1 MAVGGGA
8 LAVEAYLVWLHRALG
23 AGLAILLMEV
33 LAHAVGEPFAQ
44 VPFVTSIVLV
54 MALPEQPAAKPYA
67 VVVGH
72 VLSALA
78 GYAALSLL
86 GPTETASAI
95 AVGAALLLMVA
106 ARAVHPPAG
115 INAFLFPTHQLSA
128 SWILSPVLAGSLIL
142 VAFAVAWRRAESLVV
157 RRWVAPNKTP
167 AE

>member
-1 MAVGGGA
+1 M
-8 LAVEAYLVWLHRALG
+8 EAYLVWLHRALG

-54 MALPEQPAAKPYA
+54 MALPDQPAAKPYA
-67 VVVGH
+67 IVAGH

-95 AVGAALLLMVA
+95 AVGAALLVMVA

-115 INAFLFPTHQLSA
+115 INAFLVPTHDLHL
-128 SWILSPVLAGSLIL
+128 SWILSPVFTGSLIL
-142 VAFAVAWRRAESLVV
+142 VAFAVMWRSLERLIV

>member
-1 MAVGGGA
+1 M
-8 LAVEAYLVWLHRALG
+8 EAYLVWLHRALG

-86 GPTETASAI
+86 GPAETASAI

-106 ARAVHPPAG
+106 ARAVHPPG
-115 INAFLFPTHQLSA
+115 HQRVPLSHTSA
-128 SWILSPVLAGSLIL
+128 IRVLDPKPVLAGSLIL
-142 VAFAVAWRRAESLVV
+142 VAFAVAWRRAEILVV